1 MGFFGNYDTPGR
13 GVLKTPHEKRPFF
26 KFWEVYFRHMW
37 HLMGLN
43 LLYFLFTAPLIAALM
58 GVSFTGDMKWL
69 LLVVI
74 SGIMGPA
81 TAAMT
86 RVVRNYSQER
96 PTFMLHDFRKAFK
109 LNLKQGLIMGYI
121 DSIAIVSFI
130 IGVPMYSKM
139 AQENSIMYVPYVL
152 CLSCMLVFFMMHF
165 YIYQMMCSTT
175 LTMKQILRNSLFLVS
190 IGLKKT
196 IYTLLASLFVIA
208 FNYILLILP
217 STIALAMTLLMFFPY
232 TFLTFVACFNC
243 YPVIRKYVI
252 QPYYDKT
259 GEKNPEDKDIDPEE
273 VLFEDKAA
281 EEEAM
286 PVQKKSRPKTIK

>member
-43 LLYFLFTAPLIAALM
+43 LLYFLFTLPLFVMLVA
-58 GVSFTGDMKWL
+58 VTETGNMKWMIL
-69 LLVVI
+69 LLI
-74 SGIMGPA
+74 SGIVGPA

-109 LNLKQGLIMGYI
+109 TNLKQGLIMGYI
-121 DSIAIVSFI
+121 DSLVIVSFI
-130 IGVPMYSKM
+130 VGVPLYSHM
-139 AQENSIMYVPYVL
+139 AQQNNIMYVPYVL

-165 YIYQMMCSTT
+165 YIYQMMCSTN
-175 LTMKQILRNSLFLVS
+175 LTMKQILRNALFLVT

-196 IYTLLASLFVIA
+196 IYTLLASLFVII
-208 FNYILLILP
+208 FSYLLLVLP
-217 STIALAMTLLMFFPY
+217 TTMPVGMTLLMFFPY
-232 TFLTFVACFNC
+232 TFMTFVACFNC
-243 YPVIRKYVI
+243 YPVIRKHVI

-259 GEKNPEDKDIDPEE
+259 GEKNPEDQDIDPDE

-281 EEEAM
+281 EEEVV
-286 PVQKKSRPKTIK
+286 PVQKKSKPKVIK